1 MYYVEINTPMGWLAM
16 CNFSNPDDLEMA
28 AAAAR
33 RFTLS
38 SKCGSRVCEP
48 DFGRFHGNV
57 FVKPDQD
64 LYIVYEYFYDR
75 NNDPD
80 ARDDDPGWT
89 YYNEENNISW
99 QECGF

>member
-1 MYYVEINTPMGWLAM
+1 MYSVEINTPMGWLAM

-38 SKCGSRVCEP
+38 SKCSSRVCEH
-48 DFGRFHGNV
+48 F
-57 FVKPDQD
+57 D
-64 LYIVYEYFYDR
+64 LPTISRYRGISIVYEQFYDHR
-75 NNDPD
+75 NDPD
-80 ARDDDPGWT
+80 FRDDDPGWIS
-89 YYNEENNISW
+89 YNEENNISW